1 MAMTRRP
8 SAILLIEDEE
18 AHVGL
23 IKRAFEKARVLN
35 EIFVVTDGQEALDY
49 LFRRGEYTDPASSP
63 RPIMILL
70 DLKLPKVDGHEVL
83 RQIKEDPALALIP
96 TVDLTTSDREKDMQ
110 AAYKAGVNSY
120 VIKPVKV
127 EDFEVKVG
135 NMGLY
140 WTLSNEPPEIEE

>member
-1 MAMTRRP
+1 MTRP
-8 SAILLIEDEE
+8 SVILLIEDEE

-63 RPIMILL
+63 RPMMILL

-83 RQIKEDPALALIP
+83 RQIKEDPTLALIP
-96 TVDLTTSDREKDMQ
+96 TVVLTTSDREKDVQ
-110 AAYKAGVNSY
+110 AAYEAGANSY
-120 VIKPVKV
+120 VTKPVKI

-135 NMGLY
+135 DMGLY